1 MTDDLTLIKQ
11 KIRQAHYMVK
21 HSLIILLIIL
31 LSQCKTVMDTQNTT
45 ENNSINLAS
54 SKPYSVV
61 IDIFRKGTYK
71 TYSYR
76 MENNQF
82 KAVKYRVNKEP
93 ETIASKDLSH
103 DEAKEFEQYIYSFPL
118 ENLEDSYTNQ
128 EVKGSYHLI
137 YHITIGDK
145 SKSIYVYFKHQNDL
159 LELYKRLGEFI
170 PENEKFSY
178 YGS

>member
-1 MTDDLTLIKQ
+1 
-11 KIRQAHYMVK
+11 MVK
-21 HSLIILLIIL
+21 HTLIILLIIL

-45 ENNSINLAS
+45 ENNSINQAL

-118 ENLEDSYTNQ
+118 DSLEDSYTN
-128 EVKGSYHLI
+128 EAIRGSYHLK

-145 SKSIYVYFKHQNDL
+145 SKSVFVYFKRQNDL
-159 LELYKRLGEFI
+159 VELYNRLSEFI
-170 PENEKFSY
+170 PENEKFLY